1 MDFLVLMRAIEP
13 MTIPGPEV
21 AARAIAQMELWD
33 KLTAAGN
40 VVYTAPYVGRK
51 ARVAVYR
58 VESLEELLDF
68 INQDPLFH
76 YMQREVI
83 PLADNAHLKRIYT
96 SRTDDSNQE

>member
-13 MTIPGPEV
+13 LPIPGEQV
-21 AARAIAQMELWD
+21 AELALQQMAMWEQ
-33 KLTAAGN
+33 LTERGK

-58 VESLEELLDF
+58 VDDLNELLDL
-68 INQDPLFH
+68 INADPLFH

-83 PLADNAHLKRIYT
+83 PVASNDHLKEIYQQRR
-96 SRTDDSNQE
+96 SPDD

>member
-13 MTIPGPEV
+13 MPIPGEQV
-21 AARAIAQMELWD
+21 ADLALQQMRLWD
-33 KLTAAGN
+33 ELIERGK

-58 VESLEELLDF
+58 VDDLDELLDL
-68 INQDPLFH
+68 INADPLFH

-83 PLADNAHLKRIYT
+83 PLASNEHLKGIY
-96 SRTDDSNQE
+96 RARRGPDG